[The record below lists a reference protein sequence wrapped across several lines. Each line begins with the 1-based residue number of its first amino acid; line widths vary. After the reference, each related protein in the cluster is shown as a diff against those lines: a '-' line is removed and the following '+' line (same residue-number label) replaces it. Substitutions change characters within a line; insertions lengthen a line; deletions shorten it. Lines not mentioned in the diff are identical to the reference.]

1 MNNNPLLINILFIMF
16 ISIHLACSGDNSKTS
31 VQDYEDVQTADLQS
45 SECLANSLLNV
56 CNTFVCNVGPTPIE
70 LKFMDCMLIDCDSF
84 QCEDRIVDNI
94 TVEDDI
100 FIAGTTKSS
109 PLGNEII
116 IESSP
121 STITKH
127 ENSDLPV
134 L

>member
-1 MNNNPLLINILFIMF
+1 MNNNPILINILFIMF
-16 ISIHLACSGDNSKTS
+16 LSIHLACSGDNSKTS
-31 VQDYEDVQTADLQS
+31 VEDCVDVQAADLQS
-45 SECLANSLLNV
+45 SKCLANSLLNV

-116 IESSP
+116 IDCSP
-121 STITKH
+121 I
-127 ENSDLPV
+127 V
-134 L
+134 Q

>member
-1 MNNNPLLINILFIMF
+1 MNNNPLLINNLFIMF
-16 ISIHLACSGDNSKTS
+16 MSIHLACSGDNSKTS
-31 VQDYEDVQTADLQS
+31 VEDCVDVQAADLQS

-70 LKFMDCMLIDCDSF
+70 LKFTDCMLIDCDSF

-121 STITKH
+121 STITKQ

>member
-1 MNNNPLLINILFIMF
+1 MF

-31 VQDYEDVQTADLQS
+31 AQDCEDVRIADLQS
-45 SECLANSLLNV
+45 SECLANSLVNV
-56 CNTFVCNVGPTPIE
+56 CNTFVCIVGPTPIE

-100 FIAGTTKSS
+100 FIAGTTESS

-116 IESSP
+116 IDCSP
-121 STITKH
+121 I
-127 ENSDLPV
+127 V
-134 L
+134 Q